1 MKLKPNTQLL
11 CIDDSKQKVL
21 IKGATYTVSE
31 NVHHTELSQSDGRVY
46 LNEWKRFSF
55 RTNRFEVVE

>member
-21 IKGATYTVSE
+21 TKGVIYTVGE
-31 NVHHTELSQSDGRVY
+31 NVHHIELSQSDGKVY

-55 RTNRFEVVE
+55 RINRFEIV

>member
-21 IKGATYTVSE
+21 TKGTIYTVSE
-31 NVHHTELSQSDGRVY
+31 NIHHTEHPQSDGRIY

-55 RTNRFEVVE
+55 RINRFKVT

>member
-1 MKLKPNTQLL
+1 MKLKPNTRLL

-21 IKGATYTVSE
+21 TKGAVYTVSE
-31 NVHHTELSQSDGRVY
+31 NIHHTGLSQSDGRIY

-55 RTNRFEVVE
+55 RIDRFEVIE